1 MGRSKIFE
9 FSGNNWSCPPAI
21 SCGLEVISAEMNSKT
36 PALSQI
42 QRPRGKPGN
51 DMAFGNFTL
60 QASPFRRDQPGLATC
75 KCSKHTHQ
83 SKISALSLL
92 TRRRF
97 LARPN
102 FLNKSQNSEPSI
114 SCSKTLESSQKGKG
128 KKKRKKEMGY
138 PKVKVRQQEDQ
149 DDHQPLTDFC
159 FPEKEHEETPP
170 TVVRIP
176 ESYVPSVVIPS
187 ISATEGEMKDNKVEE
202 EIKQNIRASS
212 IPRPRAVLSSPV
224 NDTAIG
230 SKNRIKAVRTP
241 ALKNHNLVKNNHTQS
256 VPSHITEN
264 SKKAIKSKGASEGNS
279 LKGRK
284 GSETTL
290 PSQRQPPRTGKP
302 SSVGRQVS
310 FSLD

>member
-1 MGRSKIFE
+1 MGRSKIFD

-21 SCGLEVISAEMNSKT
+21 SCGLEVIICGNEFENSRFIPNSKT
-36 PALSQI
+36 KREAWKRHGTTIPCTSLPPFFHHHIIIYNLWNIESERKRENPESNLI
-42 QRPRGKPGN
+42 PG
-51 DMAFGNFTL
+51 
-60 QASPFRRDQPGLATC
+60 
-75 KCSKHTHQ
+75 
-83 SKISALSLL
+83 
-92 TRRRF
+92 
-97 LARPN
+97 PN

-256 VPSHITEN
+256 VPSHTTEN